1 MNEKPLRANAEQ
13 EEMKK
18 ELKRS
23 IDYRLND
30 LKEKY
35 TSQLDGATEDDLQRE
50 KRLFKRQKEA
60 TEEDLYK
67 LISSYSPT
75 KEEVMPIVEAFRK
88 LLDEIKAVYP
98 NFDISIEKIE
108 KAIKRF
114 DTPSTEKKE
123 SGPATKEELLLR
135 LSDTVARLRVAGTSE
150 DEVLAYVRNI
160 WQ

>member
-88 LLDEIKAVYP
+88 LLDEIKAVGEYAGDYGFLP
-98 NFDISIEKIE
+98 PKPVSIH
-108 KAIKRF
+108 
-114 DTPSTEKKE
+114 
-123 SGPATKEELLLR
+123 
-135 LSDTVARLRVAGTSE
+135 
-150 DEVLAYVRNI
+150 
-160 WQ
+160 